1 MNKKVARAIEIK
13 IRGIR
18 LMNDLTNEEC
28 EAVWG
33 VTKAEMIERKLND
46 LDCFVA
52 DFGCFYA
59 VPGDVCMC
67 KHGCKWY
74 PNWTPGK

>member
-52 DFGCFYA
+52 DCS
-59 VPGDVCMC
+59 
-67 KHGCKWY
+67 K
-74 PNWTPGK
+74 